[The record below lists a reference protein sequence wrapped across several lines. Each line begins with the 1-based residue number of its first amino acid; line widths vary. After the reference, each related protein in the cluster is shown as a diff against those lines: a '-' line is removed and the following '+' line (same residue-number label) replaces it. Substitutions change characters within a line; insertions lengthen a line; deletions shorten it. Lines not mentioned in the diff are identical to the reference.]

1 MIITNSRRKTSKIGI
16 VATVSLV
23 AAALVDSVVI
33 TFGCR
38 NMTIAT
44 KNSNDAE
51 KGIEQ
56 DQNMEH
62 NRLKVCRQISQQMD

>member
-1 MIITNSRRKTSKIGI
+1 MIITNSRTKTSKIGI

-23 AAALVDSVVI
+23 AVVLIDSVVI
-33 TFGCR
+33 TFDDC
-38 NMTIAT
+38 NMTPAT

-51 KGIEQ
+51 KGIKQ

-62 NRLKVCRQISQQMD
+62 NRLKVYRQISQQMD